1 MSVTPSC
8 ARDVVLLSAG
18 PGDLELLTIKA
29 VKALASA
36 QVLLLDDLANPEIVE
51 LAPQARVI
59 RVGKRG
65 GCRSTPQE
73 FICRLMRRY
82 ALQGL
87 RVVRVKGGDALLFG
101 RAGEEIAF
109 LRRAGV
115 GVQVINGVSA
125 AFAAAA
131 ALEVALTHRSHCH
144 GITFVICA
152 HPRPRRAE
160 LGCAGGQRHHAGHL
174 HGPAP
179 RRCAGRCIAGAFAG
193 QHARC
198 HRAGRHTA
206 GAATS
211 PHHPGRPG
219 DDSQRT
225 AAGFAD
231 LVAGGRCAVRS
242 CCRVRRPRWSGG
254 GAGNGVRAAHSG

>member
-1 MSVTPSC
+1 M
-8 ARDVVLLSAG
+8 VVSAG
-18 PGDLELLTIKA
+18 PGDLELFTIKA

-59 RVGKRG
+59 RVCKRG
-65 GCRSTPQE
+65 GCRSTPQA

-101 RAGEEIAF
+101 RAGEEIGF

-125 AFAAAA
+125 A
-131 ALEVALTHRSHCH
+131 LL
-144 GITFVICA
+144 A
-152 HPRPRRAE
+152 HLPASTPRR
-160 LGCAGGQRHHAGHL
+160 
-174 HGPAP
+174 
-179 RRCAGRCIAGAFAG
+179 
-193 QHARC
+193 
-198 HRAGRHTA
+198 HRAGHHTA

-211 PHHPGRPG
+211 PHPLG
-219 DDSQRT
+219 DLGMT
-225 AAGFAD
+225 AAALPPGLPTLL
-231 LVAGGRCAVRS
+231 LVGDAVSEAAAACDDR
-242 CCRVRRPRWSGG
+242 G
-254 GAGNGVRAAHSG
+254 GAMVVQAVG